1 MLTIALQGHTYR
13 HTITGRK
20 LMAMSTG
27 AEVDAYEVNHAL
39 PWPLTTRMC
48 GVPAEHLE
56 PLPMT
61 YFGGQVP
68 QVIAGR

>member
-13 HTITGRK
+13 HRFTGRK

-27 AEVDAYEVNHAL
+27 EAVEAYEMDESR
-39 PWPLTTRMC
+39 PWPLTRRML
-48 GVPAEHLE
+48 VDAWHLE

-61 YFGGQVP
+61 YFGGAVP
-68 QVIAGR
+68 QEVAP